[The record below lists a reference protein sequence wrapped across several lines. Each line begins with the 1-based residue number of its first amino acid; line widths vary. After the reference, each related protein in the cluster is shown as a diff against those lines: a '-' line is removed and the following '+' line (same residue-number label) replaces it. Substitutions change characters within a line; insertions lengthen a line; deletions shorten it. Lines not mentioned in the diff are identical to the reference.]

1 MGKYK
6 SSEDK
11 QQMNNVLKYQDDQL
25 KELLVESRKT
35 RSETDAEIETLE
47 AKLRALVQRI
57 FNKYPIYNH

>member
-47 AKLRALVQRI
+47 AKLRALDRRSVV
-57 FNKYPIYNH
+57 